1 MGCSNCATGG
11 GAPKGCKSNGS
22 CGTCN
27 TKLPIFDWLANME
40 LPGNQEAFNIME
52 VRFKNGRKGFY
63 RNVNGLELQMSDIV
77 AVEGTP
83 GHDIGVVSMTGE
95 LVRLQL
101 RKKRVETDSEDI
113 KKLYR
118 KASQQDIE
126 KWDEARSREDKTMY
140 RTREMAASLKLDMKI
155 GDVEFQGDNSKAT
168 FYYTAEDRVD
178 FRELIKVM
186 AEEFKIRV
194 EMRQIGARQEAA
206 RLGGIGSC
214 GRELCCS
221 TWLTD
226 FRSVNTTA
234 ARYQQLSLNPQKL
247 AGQCGKLKCCLNYEL
262 DSYIDA
268 LKGFPDT
275 NIKLDTVKGRASFQK
290 MDIFSGKMWYAY
302 FDDKNTWIQLSQA
315 DVKEIIEKN
324 TAGDK
329 PEGLEEYVEIVE
341 VVEADYENVVGQDSL
356 TRFDTKKKSNRSRN
370 NRSKG
375 KARNNANSS
384 EKKENDTKENTAN
397 ARGNARN
404 NSRNNRNQNKSAQS
418 SSGNARVQ
426 QKKTQAK
433 PTGQKTVNTR
443 RNQQDKTV
451 GQEATSQRRNP
462 RGNQRKA
469 QGEQNTENKRQQ
481 KPTSQKI
488 TNSRNQQASTN
499 SRQSANE
506 EGGATSQQKTTSRRK
521 GNPNRRRERKTQKPN
536 E

>member
-11 GAPKGCKSNGS
+11 GVPKGCKSNGS

-27 TKLPIFDWLANME
+27 TKLPVFDWLANME
-40 LPGNQEAFNIME
+40 LPGNQTVFSILE
-52 VRFKNGRKGFY
+52 VRFKNGRKAFY

-101 RKKRVETDSEDI
+101 RKKRISTDSEDI

-126 KWDEARSREDKTMY
+126 KWDDARSREDKTMY

-275 NIKLDTVKGRASFQK
+275 NTKLETAKGRAAFQK

-302 FDDKNTWIQLSQA
+302 FDDKNAWIQLSQA
-315 DVKEIIEKN
+315 DVKEIIAKN
-324 TAGDK
+324 AAGEK
-329 PEGLEEYVEIVE
+329 PEALEEYVEITETVE
-341 VVEADYENVVGQDSL
+341 VDYENVVGQDSL
-356 TRFDTKKKSNRSRN
+356 TRFDTKKKSGRSRN
-370 NRSKG
+370 NRGKG
-375 KARNNANSS
+375 KASENSGRKKN
-384 EKKENDTKENTAN
+384 EAAKKENAVK
-397 ARGNARN
+397 ARGNTRNTARP
-404 NSRNNRNQNKSAQS
+404 NRNQNKTEQKAN
-418 SSGNARVQ
+418 GNA
-426 QKKTQAK
+426 K
-433 PTGQKTVNTR
+433 PQNKGPRK
-443 RNQQDKTV
+443 NQQEKAG
-451 GQEATSQRRNP
+451 GQQATSQRRNP
-462 RGNQRKA
+462 RGNQRKSA
-469 QGEQNTENKRQQ
+469 AEKNKDNKKQQ

-488 TNSRNQQASTN
+488 ANTRGAQTEANKNSPREEGAAKNQQRN
-499 SRQSANE
+499 S
-506 EGGATSQQKTTSRRK
+506 SRRK
-521 GNPNRRRERKTQKPN
+521 GNPNRRREPKTQKPN

>member
-1 MGCSNCATGG
+1 MGCSNCATGR

-27 TKLPIFDWLANME
+27 TKLPVFDWLANME
-40 LPGNQEAFNIME
+40 LPGNQEAFQIME

-101 RKKRVETDSEDI
+101 RKKRIETDSEDI

-275 NIKLDTVKGRASFQK
+275 NIKLDTVKGRAAFQK

-302 FDDKNTWIQLSQA
+302 FDDKNTWIQLSQN

-324 TAGDK
+324 VAGEK
-329 PEGLEEYVEIVE
+329 PDTLEEYVDIVE
-341 VVEADYENVVGQDSL
+341 LVEADYENVVGQDSL
-356 TRFDTKKKSNRSRN
+356 TRFDTKKKPNRSK

-375 KARNNANSS
+375 KARNTPGIKDNEANKG
-384 EKKENDTKENTAN
+384 EKAPSNN
-397 ARGNARN
+397 RN
-404 NSRNNRNQNKSAQS
+404 NPRNKRNQNKPGQVGANTKAQQNKYGRKKQQATNSSKPQQEKSANQAPAS
-418 SSGNARVQ
+418 S
-426 QKKTQAK
+426 
-433 PTGQKTVNTR
+433 R
-443 RNQQDKTV
+443 RNQR
-451 GQEATSQRRNP
+451 GNP
-462 RGNQRKA
+462 RKVQANK
-469 QGEQNTENKRQQ
+469 NTESRKQQ

-488 TNSRNQQASTN
+488 ANPRTAESEGQSQVRKERPARNQQRPS
-499 SRQSANE
+499 
-506 EGGATSQQKTTSRRK
+506 SRRK
-521 GNPNRRRERKTQKPN
+521 GNPNRRRESKTDKPN